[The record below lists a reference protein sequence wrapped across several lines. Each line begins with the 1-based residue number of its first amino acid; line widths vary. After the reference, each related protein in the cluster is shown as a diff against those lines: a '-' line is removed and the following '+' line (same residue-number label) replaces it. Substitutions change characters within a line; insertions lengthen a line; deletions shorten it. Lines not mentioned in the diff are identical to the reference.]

1 MHSSA
6 ASAAGIGERAVREL
20 RRLVARY
27 GAGEAEIARTYFEH
41 HRTAAHDRIWLTS
54 QVGRELSRVY
64 QLSAVATRELAAL
77 GQGASRAQYRETIQK
92 LAEELNHF
100 NLLGDVLEAITGAPL
115 DYAALRRYDFF
126 EPDPAAPF
134 NQENARLAA
143 VNRQIDAEM
152 AARQP
157 PWAALVQDQG
167 LLEGGGNGVFYVGS
181 QLGGS
186 PLEGSQLGGSP
197 LDERLAAAMQQ
208 VLDDEMDHGPRS
220 LAVVPEYVHGEDDLA
235 AVMHYTRLRGDQR
248 LRWRNE
254 QFGYPLSA
262 ERLAAIMR
270 GEIAPLPLYAVDD

>member
-1 MHSSA
+1 MHTSA
-6 ASAAGIGERAVREL
+6 ASAAGIGERAAREL

-27 GAGEAEIARTYFEH
+27 GAGEAEIACTYFEG
-41 HRTAAHDRIWLTS
+41 HRTVAHDRIWLTS

-77 GQGASRAQYRETIQK
+77 GRGASRAQYRETVQK

-115 DYAALRRYDFF
+115 DYPTLRRYDFF

-152 AARQP
+152 AERRP

-181 QLGGS
+181 QLGSS
-186 PLEGSQLGGSP
+186 PLRGNP

-220 LAVVPEYVHGEDDLA
+220 LSVVPQYVHGEDDLA

-262 ERLAAIMR
+262 KRLAAIIR
-270 GEIAPLPLYAVDD
+270 GEIAPLPLYTVDD

>member
-1 MHSSA
+1 MHTSA
-6 ASAAGIGERAVREL
+6 ASAAGIGDRAVREL

-27 GAGEAEIARTYFEH
+27 GAGEAEIARTYFEC

-77 GQGASRAQYRETIQK
+77 GQGASRAQYRETVQK

-100 NLLGDVLEAITGAPL
+100 NLLGDVLQAIAGAPL
-115 DYAALRRYDFF
+115 DYTALRRYDFF

-134 NQENARLAA
+134 NLENARLAA

-152 AARQP
+152 AARRP

-167 LLEGGGNGVFYVGS
+167 LLEGGGNGVFYV
-181 QLGGS
+181 
-186 PLEGSQLGGSP
+186 GSQLGGSP

-220 LAVVPEYVHGEDDLA
+220 LAVVPQYVHGEDDLA

-254 QFGYPLSA
+254 QFGYPLSV
-262 ERLAAIMR
+262 ERLSAIMR
-270 GEIAPLPLYAVDD
+270 GEIAPLPLYAVDE

>member
-1 MHSSA
+1 MQSSA

-27 GAGEAEIARTYFEH
+27 GAGEAEIARTYFERQ
-41 HRTAAHDRIWLTS
+41 RTAAHDRIWLTS

-64 QLSAVATRELAAL
+64 QLSAVATRELASL
-77 GQGASRAQYRETIQK
+77 GQGASRAQYRETVQK

-100 NLLGDVLEAITGAPL
+100 NLLGDVLEASTGAPL

-126 EPDPAAPF
+126 EPDPTAPY
-134 NQENARLAA
+134 NEENARLAA

-181 QLGGS
+181 R
-186 PLEGSQLGGSP
+186 LGGSP

-220 LAVVPEYVHGEDDLA
+220 LAVVPQYVHGEDDLA

>member
-1 MHSSA
+1 MQTNA
-6 ASAAGIGERAVREL
+6 AAAAGIGERAVREL

-27 GAGEAEIARTYFEH
+27 GAGEAEIARTYFEQR
-41 HRTAAHDRIWLTS
+41 RTAAHDRIWLTS

-64 QLSAVATRELAAL
+64 QLSAVASHELATL
-77 GQGASRAQYRETIQK
+77 GQGADRAQYRETIQK
-92 LAEELNHF
+92 LSEELNHF
-100 NLLGDVLEAITGAPL
+100 NLLGDVLEALSGAPL
-115 DYAALRRYDFF
+115 DYAELRRYDFF
-126 EPDPAAPF
+126 EPDPTAPF
-134 NQENARLAA
+134 NGENARLAA

-152 AARQP
+152 AERRP

-181 QLGGS
+181 QLTGS
-186 PLEGSQLGGSP
+186 A
-197 LDERLAAAMQQ
+197 LDARLAAAMQQ

-220 LAVVPEYVHGEDDLA
+220 LAVVPQYVHDEADLA

-254 QFGYPLSA
+254 QFGYPLGV

-270 GEIAPLPLYAVDD
+270 GEIAPLPLFAVDE